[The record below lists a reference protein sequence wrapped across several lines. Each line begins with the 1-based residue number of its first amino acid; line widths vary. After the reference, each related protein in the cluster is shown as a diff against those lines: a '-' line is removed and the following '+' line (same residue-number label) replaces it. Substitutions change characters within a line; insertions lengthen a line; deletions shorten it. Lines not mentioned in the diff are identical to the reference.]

1 MRPEATNF
9 LIATARR
16 GRVAVAL
23 NRGRNLTPKVL
34 ESLLQLGDVG
44 WSVDLWTNE
53 LPSGY
58 D

>member
-1 MRPEATNF
+1 MRPEATKF
-9 LIATARR
+9 FAEQIATARR

-44 WSVDLWTNE
+44 
-53 LPSGY
+53 
-58 D
+58 